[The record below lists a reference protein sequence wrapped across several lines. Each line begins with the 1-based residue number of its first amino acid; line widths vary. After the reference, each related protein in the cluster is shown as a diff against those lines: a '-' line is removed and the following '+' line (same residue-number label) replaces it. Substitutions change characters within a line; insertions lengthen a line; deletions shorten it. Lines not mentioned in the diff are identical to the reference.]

1 MKMSLSIVAAIILQ
15 AFGIIWYVAQLDSTV
30 ATLEQNQFNPAG
42 LVEQITALEKRL
54 DETEKTDAIMENE
67 MRTIMSQHIGF
78 NAALK
83 ELGMSS
89 GYGDTRKYGDY
100 GQ

>member
-54 DETEKTDAIMENE
+54 DETEKMDAIMENE
-67 MRTIMSQHIGF
+67 MRTIMSDHNGF
-78 NAALK
+78 NVALK
-83 ELGMSS
+83 EIGIK